1 MLRYIV
7 LDKAIGQ
14 TPLEVLNEWKREH
27 PDYLDVSASYAGRLD
42 PMASGK
48 LLVLLGEECKR
59 QKHYTGLDKEYE
71 VSILLDL
78 ATDTGD
84 VLGLPTYSTL
94 HTEPSLSAVQEVLS
108 NELGTRSHKYPAYSS
123 KTVEGIPLFLHALR
137 GTLGDIEIPT
147 HSETI
152 FSIRLVDTH
161 HLPADAVYGYI
172 SQALRVVPRDDAPS
186 KKEGADF
193 RQDEIREAWQLLF
206 AKIPERTFTIIKIR
220 VVCGT
225 GTYMRSLAERVGHAL
240 GTTALAVSIH
250 RTKIGKRRTLG
261 PLSFFSPS
269 F

>member
-14 TPLEVLNEWKREH
+14 TPLEALHEWKREH
-27 PDYLDVSASYAGRLD
+27 PDYLEVPASYAGRLD

-48 LLVLLGEECKR
+48 LLVLLGNECKR

-84 VLGLPTYSTL
+84 VLGLPTYSNKQ
-94 HTEPSLSAVQEVLS
+94 TEPLPSSVKEVLA
-108 NELGTRSHKYPAYSS
+108 EEIGTRTHKYPVYSS
-123 KTVEGIPLFLHALR
+123 KTVAGIPLFLHALR

-152 FSIRLVDTH
+152 LGIDLIDLH

-206 AKIPERTFTIIKIR
+206 AHIPERTFTIIKIR

-261 PLSFFSPS
+261 PISFFNPS